1 MVVTSKDVHP
11 LMMVKG
17 QGTAEGQL
25 GGMEW
30 DTKDS
35 KTWQNRSRKLCENM
49 PNTEFDLQYF
59 NNAVPMR
66 S

>member
-49 PNTEFDLQYF
+49 PNTEFDLQ
-59 NNAVPMR
+59 
-66 S
+66 